1 MLVKGKK
8 GDKRS
13 NYHAKFVKMNTA
25 PDLMQSPSVSL
36 PRSNTRPQST
46 YTSIKEEH
54 TRDTAREKDEEDRKQ
69 NTTKEDKV
77 PLL

>member
-1 MLVKGKK
+1 MLIKGKK
-8 GDKRS
+8 GEKRS

-36 PRSNTRPQST
+36 PRSNTRPKST
-46 YTSIKEEH
+46 YTSIKEEYAK
-54 TRDTAREKDEEDRKQ
+54 DTACDKDEEDKKQ